1 MTDSQAETGDT
12 EPKPRDYNPGH
23 PMEDWQ
29 AVIGAWAHT
38 KGWWDGFPGG
48 DVTLNIAR
56 QREFNEGAGPGDIP
70 GGIER
75 YVCDL
80 DRGAADYIAAKLALI
95 HSEVSEALEALRD
108 GDLAL
113 RIDLERG
120 KPEGLESELA
130 DVLIRTLDLAE
141 ALGMDMGKTMSVKMA
156 YNEGR
161 PYKHGNRKI

>member
-12 EPKPRDYNPGH
+12 EPTPRDYNPNH
-23 PMEDWQ
+23 SVEVWQ
-29 AVIGAWAHT
+29 TLIAAWAHG

-48 DVTLNIAR
+48 DITLLIDR
-56 QREFNEGAGPGDIP
+56 QRDSQRLADGLRNPANL
-70 GGIER
+70 ER
-75 YVCDL
+75 VD
-80 DRGAADYIAAKLALI
+80 ANYIAAKLALI
-95 HSEVSEALEALRD
+95 HSEVSEGLEALRD

-113 RIDLERG
+113 RIDPERG

-130 DVLIRTLDLAE
+130 DILIRTLDLAE
-141 ALGMDMGKTMSVKMA
+141 ALGMDMGGTMAIKMR